1 MFRRAILII
10 HGYAGGTYDEEYLAN
25 FLELNHNFDVFTF
38 TLPGHESKNSKV
50 TKEDWIKS
58 VEEHT
63 EMLIKNNYKNIYVIG
78 HSMGGVLATYVAIK
92 YKEVKKLVLLAPAF
106 KYLAL
111 DENGNFNLIKG
122 IKKSPSLIKNYSKEE
137 VISRIMKV
145 PFKSVNEF
153 VNLVKMFEEIPKDIQ
168 IPTLIIQGLDDDI
181 VPISD
186 SKLFSDIHNCTIY
199 PIEGA
204 DHRYKKNG
212 ELDEVIEIATD
223 IISNVENNR
232 KKL

>member
-181 VPISD
+181 VPID
-186 SKLFSDIHNCTIY
+186 SSKYVYNLIPHNNKKILFFENTNHDIFRS
-199 PIEGA
+199 E
-204 DHRYKKNG
+204 KK
-212 ELDEVIEIATD
+212 EEIS
-223 IISNVENNR
+223 IIIR
-232 KKL
+232 DFLKRWQF